1 MVNNVQ
7 NVSRKKKKLK
17 LFDFCSGIGG
27 FSLGLEATQRFETIA
42 FCESDEFCQKVL
54 KKHWP
59 SVPIYPNLVELSQDE
74 KTIQALPYADLYTA
88 GVPCQPFS
96 VAGEKLGEDDPR
108 NLWPD
113 TARLIRGLGV
123 SVVFLENVSGPEFLR
138 YYYNRI
144 RPELVEMDFKVEEG
158 LFSAA
163 EVGAPHRRRRT
174 FILAHSNAQR
184 LQGDG
189 WTWKK
194 ERPEGPQ
201 SIPLY
206 PPGPK
211 DKQGW
216 THLLSILPEAQ
227 SSWCRTLDGPAPEM
241 DIRLRA
247 VGNGVVPAVAARA
260 FRVLSEK
267 LKKQGNFLV

>member
-1 MVNNVQ
+1 MDTRTYNAI
-7 NVSRKKKKLK
+7 SI
-17 LFDFCSGIGG
+17 CSGYDGIQLGLREIIPVRTVCYMENEVSVARILATRMEEGYLDQAPVWTDVKTFDPEPWCGKVDILFGG
-27 FSLGLEATQRFETIA
+27 F
-42 FCESDEFCQKVL
+42 
-54 KKHWP
+54 
-59 SVPIYPNLVELSQDE
+59 
-74 KTIQALPYADLYTA
+74 
-88 GVPCQPFS
+88 PCQPFS

-189 WTWKK
+189 WPWKK

-247 VGNGVVPAVAARA
+247 IGNGVVPAVAARA